1 MEYLQLWKVMAM
13 AAAMV
18 LIGRR
23 SGSYGCAIQNDE
35 KLETE
40 LIKILMVDLT

>member
-1 MEYLQLWKVMAM
+1 MAM
-13 AAAMV
+13 AAAM
-18 LIGRR
+18 LLKGRR

-40 LIKILMVDLT
+40 SIEIPMVDLP